1 MQPQPRLLLAET
13 QSWGKRLG
21 AGGSQRERGRAN
33 GGGGGG
39 ETRGRAREAERI
51 KWTGPSQKEGARPT
65 ETERQGETESG
76 RGAEMEQIRGLR
88 ARAPENLGQRKQR
101 RGQRCGKLRD

>member
-1 MQPQPRLLLAET
+1 MRP
-13 QSWGKRLG
+13 
-21 AGGSQRERGRAN
+21 
-33 GGGGGG
+33 
-39 ETRGRAREAERI
+39 EAE
-51 KWTGPSQKEGARPT
+51 Q
-65 ETERQGETESG
+65 ERQSRESGLAQARKRELDPQRQRDKERLNEG